1 MRKMIT
7 CSFDDNGVIMTAWNG
22 IHPDRNGHFSI
33 TKAISRMDFNEACQD
48 RKIFGLILGV
58 DITQG
63 WQNPLNDAIKNASP
77 LKIDPKKTVD
87 FLVQLLVAKYGEEKA
102 TQIFEAAE
110 KENNDI
116 EAYLKAQLEKED
128 EPETGSE
135 NVQEQPESGLEN
147 VQTETEEERQRITLE
162 LEPLFE
168 ELSKLDPSYERT
180 GFETVEEVKQMIA
193 DKKAE
198 TTETKEEDNDGQGRT
213 ETATETGSKKSR
225 RKNDTGTPVEAST
238 DSVQ

>member
-22 IHPDRNGHFSI
+22 VHPDRNGHFSI

-58 DITQG
+58 DISQG
-63 WQNPLNDAIKNASP
+63 WQNALNDAIKNASP

-110 KENNDI
+110 KENADI
-116 EAYLKAQLEKED
+116 EAFLKAQLEKED
-128 EPETGSE
+128 EVVTA
-135 NVQEQPESGLEN
+135 
-147 VQTETEEERQRITLE
+147 
-162 LEPLFE
+162 EP
-168 ELSKLDPSYERT
+168 
-180 GFETVEEVKQMIA
+180 
-193 DKKAE
+193 E
-198 TTETKEEDNDGQGRT
+198 TTETKEKDNDGQRTT
-213 ETATETGSKKSR
+213 ETTTEKVGKKSR
-225 RKNDTGTPVEAST
+225 RKNTAGTSAEPST

>member
-22 IHPDRNGHFSI
+22 VHPDRNGHFSI

-58 DITQG
+58 DISQG

-116 EAYLKAQLEKED
+116 EAYLKAQLEKEEVVTT
-128 EPETGSE
+128 EP
-135 NVQEQPESGLEN
+135 
-147 VQTETEEERQRITLE
+147 
-162 LEPLFE
+162 
-168 ELSKLDPSYERT
+168 
-180 GFETVEEVKQMIA
+180 
-193 DKKAE
+193 E

-213 ETATETGSKKSR
+213 KTATETGSKKSR
-225 RKNDTGTPVEAST
+225 RKKDTGTPVEAST